1 MRTTR
6 NTHGHR
12 DSDQPLPG
20 GRRGRR
26 RTTPGRYCNPGSK
39 QISGDQV
46 THAAERLARSVTILC
61 LLPPRAAA
69 DLYADGY
76 SPLGC
81 RWRSDPVNLCRRRLG
96 ARDRRFARLYGLL
109 ISRSTRRAAIVTLP
123 SVLAERPAYAAVGI
137 IAPWDSG
144 GLRGHLDAAVWVEMS
159 GRIEAASGLPMDGPP
174 PNDHYPKAPGDGC
187 SARVAVSRFACRR
200 TAQSRP
206 TTSGGATTSRRR
218 LCPSGEAALVAS
230 S

>member
-1 MRTTR
+1 MRKPSTGG
-6 NTHGHR
+6 NAPHR
-12 DSDQPLPG
+12 DDANDPTVLRSLCGVPG
-20 GRRGRR
+20 LS
-26 RTTPGRYCNPGSK
+26 RT
-39 QISGDQV
+39 V
-46 THAAERLARSVTILC
+46 AAPHDGKARARS
-61 LLPPRAAA
+61 A

-109 ISRSTRRAAIVTLP
+109 ISRSTRRAAIVALP